1 MMLKFSNRSFS
12 LSLSLLFFLLLCIP
26 RRLSFD
32 SYFEKKM
39 NEFVV
44 FVAEIRHKKM
54 SFPISQ
60 NQQQQ
65 HTSASLERRKRR
77 RRTTTTQSVL
87 LFAFLFFLVEILPI
101 VRAFPFLK
109 SFNTDVLNSN
119 SNSSMSDLG
128 KEEKH
133 DDAIT
138 IAEDSS
144 VSAEEKEE
152 KHDDA
157 ITIAEDSSS
166 FSAEI
171 DATTSLIAKK
181 AKELEQTL
189 KLFERQRMD
198 LHPPSKEETPSYVKF
213 ERRPRRVLG
222 DFNTSDWKAG
232 RATWYGGPSG
242 PGPDGMSIYTGSCGY
257 GQDLG
262 NHFITAVQTDGGY
275 DYGLTEEC
283 GKCIE
288 VVCVNGPTRGF
299 EWSELG
305 KWAGCQEP
313 AVKSVVVKITDSCP
327 CNHPNEGNKRW
338 CCGDRE
344 HLDLSYAAFDQI
356 AIRHRG
362 VVDLKFRPA
371 SCKDQ
376 GKVVSYY

>member
-1 MMLKFSNRSFS
+1 
-12 LSLSLLFFLLLCIP
+12 
-26 RRLSFD
+26 
-32 SYFEKKM
+32 M

-87 LFAFLFFLVEILPI
+87 LFAFLFFLVEILPV

-181 AKELEQTL
+181 AQELEQTL
-189 KLFERQRMD
+189 KMFERQRMD
-198 LHPPSKEETPSYVKF
+198 LHPPSKEETPSYVKL
-213 ERRPRRVLG
+213 ERRPRRVL
-222 DFNTSDWKAG
+222 
-232 RATWYGGPSG
+232 
-242 PGPDGMSIYTGSCGY
+242 
-257 GQDLG
+257 
-262 NHFITAVQTDGGY
+262 
-275 DYGLTEEC
+275 
-283 GKCIE
+283 
-288 VVCVNGPTRGF
+288 
-299 EWSELG
+299 
-305 KWAGCQEP
+305 
-313 AVKSVVVKITDSCP
+313 
-327 CNHPNEGNKRW
+327 
-338 CCGDRE
+338 
-344 HLDLSYAAFDQI
+344 
-356 AIRHRG
+356 
-362 VVDLKFRPA
+362 
-371 SCKDQ
+371 
-376 GKVVSYY
+376 

>member
-1 MMLKFSNRSFS
+1 MK
-12 LSLSLLFFLLLCIP
+12 I
-26 RRLSFD
+26 
-32 SYFEKKM
+32 
-39 NEFVV
+39 
-44 FVAEIRHKKM
+44 VAEIRHTKM
-54 SFPISQ
+54 SSFPISQ

-65 HTSASLERRKRR
+65 HLTSASLKRRKRR
-77 RRTTTTQSVL
+77 STQSAIL
-87 LFAFLFFLVEILPI
+87 LLAFLFFFLVEILPV
-101 VRAFPFLK
+101 VRAFSFLK
-109 SFNTDVLNSN
+109 SSFNTRADVNLD
-119 SNSSMSDLG
+119 SNSSMSDLV
-128 KEEKH
+128 KEEEKH
-133 DDAIT
+133 DAIL
-138 IAEDSS
+138 
-144 VSAEEKEE
+144 
-152 KHDDA
+152 
-157 ITIAEDSSS
+157 AEDSSS
-166 FSAEI
+166 VKAEI

-288 VVCVNGPTRGF
+288 VVCVDGPTRGF

>member
-1 MMLKFSNRSFS
+1 MK
-12 LSLSLLFFLLLCIP
+12 I
-26 RRLSFD
+26 
-32 SYFEKKM
+32 
-39 NEFVV
+39 
-44 FVAEIRHKKM
+44 VAEIRHTKM
-54 SFPISQ
+54 SSFPISQ

-65 HTSASLERRKRR
+65 HLTSASLKRRKRR
-77 RRTTTTQSVL
+77 STQSAIL
-87 LFAFLFFLVEILPI
+87 LLAFLFFFLVEILPV
-101 VRAFPFLK
+101 VRAFSFLK
-109 SFNTDVLNSN
+109 SSFNTRADVNLD
-119 SNSSMSDLG
+119 SNSSMSDLV
-128 KEEKH
+128 KEEEKR
-133 DDAIT
+133 DAIT
-138 IAEDSS
+138 VAEDSS
-144 VSAEEKEE
+144 SVKAEEKEE
-152 KHDDA
+152 KRDDA
-157 ITIAEDSSS
+157 STIAEDSSSS

>member
-1 MMLKFSNRSFS
+1 MLR
-12 LSLSLLFFLLLCIP
+12 
-26 RRLSFD
+26 
-32 SYFEKKM
+32 
-39 NEFVV
+39 V
-44 FVAEIRHKKM
+44 FVA
-54 SFPISQ
+54 
-60 NQQQQ
+60 
-65 HTSASLERRKRR
+65 
-77 RRTTTTQSVL
+77 RTTNPRSSSLLSWFPSPLVRNDAKGFTAFVV
-87 LFAFLFFLVEILPI
+87 LFAFIAAFIEATNTIEFPLLKGAEAF
-101 VRAFPFLK
+101 AFPLH
-109 SFNTDVLNSN
+109 SRHRD
-119 SNSSMSDLG
+119 G
-128 KEEKH
+128 GGG
-133 DDAIT
+133 DDYDGGAALDQT
-138 IAEDSS
+138 IARFARDVEHTL
-144 VSAEEKEE
+144 SA
-152 KHDDA
+152 
-157 ITIAEDSSS
+157 
-166 FSAEI
+166 
-171 DATTSLIAKK
+171 
-181 AKELEQTL
+181 
-189 KLFERQRMD
+189 FERHRGD
-198 LHPPSKEETPSYVKF
+198 LEEEETSPEPTKRFVGVF

-222 DFNTSDWKAG
+222 DFNSSEWKPG

-257 GQDLG
+257 GKDLG
-262 NHFITAVQTDGGY
+262 NHFVTAVQTDGGY

-288 VVCVNGPTRGF
+288 VVCVDGPTRGF

-356 AIRHRG
+356 AIRHRR

>member
-1 MMLKFSNRSFS
+1 MTRILK
-12 LSLSLLFFLLLCIP
+12 
-26 RRLSFD
+26 
-32 SYFEKKM
+32 
-39 NEFVV
+39 

-60 NQQQQ
+60 NQHQQ
-65 HTSASLERRKRR
+65 HLTSASLKRKRR
-77 RRTTTTQSVL
+77 RKRTSTRSVL
-87 LFAFLFFLVEILPI
+87 LLHALLFIFLVEILPV
-101 VRAFPFLK
+101 VRAFSFLK
-109 SFNTDVLNSN
+109 SSFNTRADVNLN
-119 SNSSMSDLG
+119 SNSSMSDLV
-128 KEEKH
+128 KEEKR
-133 DDAIT
+133 DAIT
-138 IAEDSS
+138 VAEDSS
-144 VSAEEKEE
+144 SVKAEEKEE
-152 KHDDA
+152 KRDDA
-157 ITIAEDSSS
+157 STIAEDSSSS

>member
-1 MMLKFSNRSFS
+1 MS
-12 LSLSLLFFLLLCIP
+12 
-26 RRLSFD
+26 
-32 SYFEKKM
+32 
-39 NEFVV
+39 
-44 FVAEIRHKKM
+44 

-60 NQQQQ
+60 QQQQQ
-65 HTSASLERRKRR
+65 HLTSASLKRRKRR
-77 RRTTTTQSVL
+77 RRTTSTQSVKL
-87 LFAFLFFLVEILPI
+87 LFACFLFSFSSCSF
-101 VRAFPFLK
+101 VRAFSFLK
-109 SFNTDVLNSN
+109 SFTDVMNLN

-128 KEEKH
+128 KEEKR
-133 DDAIT
+133 DAST
-138 IAEDSS
+138 VAEDSS
-144 VSAEEKEE
+144 SGKAEEKEE
-152 KHDDA
+152 KRDDA
-157 ITIAEDSSS
+157 STTAEDSSSS

>member
-32 SYFEKKM
+32 SYFKKKM

-87 LFAFLFFLVEILPI
+87 LFAFLFFLVEILPV

-128 KEEKH
+128 
-133 DDAIT
+133 
-138 IAEDSS
+138 
-144 VSAEEKEE
+144 KEE

-198 LHPPSKEETPSYVKF
+198 LHPASKEETPSYVKF
-213 ERRPRRVLG
+213 KRRPRRVLG

>member
-1 MMLKFSNRSFS
+1 MLR
-12 LSLSLLFFLLLCIP
+12 
-26 RRLSFD
+26 
-32 SYFEKKM
+32 
-39 NEFVV
+39 V
-44 FVAEIRHKKM
+44 FVA
-54 SFPISQ
+54 
-60 NQQQQ
+60 
-65 HTSASLERRKRR
+65 
-77 RRTTTTQSVL
+77 RTTNSRSSSLLSWFPSPLVRNDAKGFTAFVV
-87 LFAFLFFLVEILPI
+87 LFAFIAAFIEATNTIDFPLLKGAEAF
-101 VRAFPFLK
+101 AFPLHSRHRDGGGDDDYDGGAAMDQTGIARFARDVEHTLSAFERHRGDVEEETK
-109 SFNTDVLNSN
+109 SF
-119 SNSSMSDLG
+119 
-128 KEEKH
+128 
-133 DDAIT
+133 DDGF
-138 IAEDSS
+138 
-144 VSAEEKEE
+144 VG
-152 KHDDA
+152 
-157 ITIAEDSSS
+157 
-166 FSAEI
+166 
-171 DATTSLIAKK
+171 
-181 AKELEQTL
+181 
-189 KLFERQRMD
+189 
-198 LHPPSKEETPSYVKF
+198 VF

-222 DFNTSDWKAG
+222 DFNSSEWKAG

-257 GQDLG
+257 GEDLG
-262 NHFITAVQTDGGY
+262 NHFVTAVQTDGGY

-288 VVCVNGPTRGF
+288 VVCVDGPTRGF

>member
-1 MMLKFSNRSFS
+1 MS
-12 LSLSLLFFLLLCIP
+12 
-26 RRLSFD
+26 
-32 SYFEKKM
+32 
-39 NEFVV
+39 
-44 FVAEIRHKKM
+44 

-60 NQQQQ
+60 QQQQQQ
-65 HTSASLERRKRR
+65 HLTSASLKRKRR
-77 RRTTTTQSVL
+77 RKRTSTRSVL
-87 LFAFLFFLVEILPI
+87 LLHALLFIFLVEILPV
-101 VRAFPFLK
+101 VRAFSFLK
-109 SFNTDVLNSN
+109 SSFNTRADVNLN

-128 KEEKH
+128 KEEKR
-133 DDAIT
+133 DAST
-138 IAEDSS
+138 VAEDSS
-144 VSAEEKEE
+144 SGKAEEKEE
-152 KHDDA
+152 KRDDA
-157 ITIAEDSSS
+157 STIAEDSSSS

>member
-1 MMLKFSNRSFS
+1 MSKRIKAKNSWLRRNFQKNRHNTRTPTKNMSS
-12 LSLSLLFFLLLCIP
+12 LLLPSRARTNRRKILAALLFFS
-26 RRLSFD
+26 SFVD
-32 SYFEKKM
+32 DASIRAFSLFARTNREDISIAKNSTNSSDPSSSSSPKEEEKKT
-39 NEFVV
+39 FQ
-44 FVAEIRHKKM
+44 R
-54 SFPISQ
+54 
-60 NQQQQ
+60 
-65 HTSASLERRKRR
+65 
-77 RRTTTTQSVL
+77 
-87 LFAFLFFLVEILPI
+87 
-101 VRAFPFLK
+101 
-109 SFNTDVLNSN
+109 
-119 SNSSMSDLG
+119 
-128 KEEKH
+128 
-133 DDAIT
+133 
-138 IAEDSS
+138 
-144 VSAEEKEE
+144 
-152 KHDDA
+152 
-157 ITIAEDSSS
+157 
-166 FSAEI
+166 AEI
-171 DATTSLIAKK
+171 DATTSFIAKK
-181 AKELEQTL
+181 AREFEQTL

-198 LHPPSKEETPSYVKF
+198 LYPPEETPSFVRF

-222 DFNTSDWKAG
+222 DFNSSDWKQG
-232 RATWYGGPSG
+232 RATWYGGPNG

-257 GQDLG
+257 GKDLG

-344 HLDLSYAAFDQI
+344 RLDLSYAAFDQI